1 MPAMKRPSRKA
12 EKIAF
17 AILGTPANLADK
29 PKRSDKKKDEIIT
42 YQETQLMR

>member
-1 MPAMKRPSRKA
+1 MKRPSRKA

-17 AILGTPANLADK
+17 AILGTPYNLAG
-29 PKRSDKKKDEIIT
+29 RQTESDKKKDRIIT